1 MTESS
6 DIFAPAAVTA
16 DALRALMLAVDTLP
30 TAIACAEGA
39 AALLMLDSDGQ
50 ETDETTRTLTDLCW
64 EAGELAR
71 HAYPESELIATAWA
85 RTLCHLT
92 AAYGSRDL
100 LQQTF
105 RCQEARTAIATQFPF
120 SEGVQYWNAQA
131 NFEMVTLLARRGY
144 LKSIPIYLD
153 NLRTFSRSWPDRPA
167 FSALYAMALSNA
179 AIAHAQLQQLPPARE
194 QVDDLRRL
202 AVETPG
208 EEIRQAYARGL
219 QQVAWYCGELVA
231 PETLHGWALELAAL
245 LPARAIQ
252 YEYGSRTIAEL
263 GVYSAYFARRG
274 DLSYAADTLREA
286 CRWIDA
292 IALKAEEIPMIV
304 GTFREA
310 AYMLREVEPELAR
323 LAEARAA
330 RLLV

>member
-1 MTESS
+1 MTESPDLS
-6 DIFAPAAVTA
+6 NPVVSTE
-16 DALRALMLAVDTLP
+16 ALRALMLQVGSLP
-30 TAIACAEGA
+30 TALACVEGA
-39 AALLMLDSDGQ
+39 AALLILHSDGP
-50 ETDETTRTLTDLCW
+50 ESDEATRILTELCW
-64 EAGELAR
+64 QAGELAR
-71 HAYPESELIATAWA
+71 HAYPESEPIATAWA

-100 LQQTF
+100 LPRTF
-105 RCQEARTAIATQFPF
+105 RCQEAREAIAGQFAD

-167 FSALYAMALSNA
+167 FSSLYAMALSNA
-179 AIAHAQLQQLPPARE
+179 AVAHAQLQQLPPARE

-202 AVETPG
+202 ADETPVD
-208 EEIRQAYARGL
+208 EVRQAYARGL

-252 YEYGSRTIAEL
+252 REYGSRAVAEL
-263 GVYSAYFARRG
+263 GVYAAYFARRG
-274 DLSYAADTLREA
+274 DLEYSADILRQA
-286 CRWIDA
+286 CKWIDA
-292 IALKAEEIPMIV
+292 VAMGAEELPMIV
-304 GTFREA
+304 ETFREA
-310 AYMLREVEPELAR
+310 AFALRDLDPDLAR
-323 LAEARAA
+323 LAEARTA

>member
-6 DIFAPAAVTA
+6 HLSDPVVSTE
-16 DALRALMLAVDTLP
+16 ALRGLMLQVDSFP
-30 TAIACAEGA
+30 TALACVEGA
-39 AALLMLDSDGQ
+39 AALLTLYSDAP
-50 ETDETTRTLTDLCW
+50 ETDEANRNLTELCW
-64 EAGELAR
+64 QAGELAR
-71 HAYPESELIATAWA
+71 RAYPESEPIATAWA
-85 RTLCHLT
+85 QTLCHLT

-100 LQQTF
+100 LTQTF
-105 RCQEARTAIATQFPF
+105 RCQEAREAIASQFAY

-179 AIAHAQLQQLPPARE
+179 ATAHAQLQQLPPARE

-202 AVETPG
+202 AVETPVD
-208 EEIRQAYARGL
+208 EVRQAYARGL

-231 PETLHGWALELAAL
+231 PETLHGWALELAGL

-252 YEYGSRTIAEL
+252 REYGSRAVAEL
-263 GVYSAYFARRG
+263 GVYAAYFARRG
-274 DLSYAADTLREA
+274 DLEYSADILRQA
-286 CRWIDA
+286 CRWIEVVA
-292 IALKAEEIPMIV
+292 MEAEELPMIV
-304 GTFREA
+304 ETFREA
-310 AYMLREVEPELAR
+310 ALALRNVEPDLAG

-330 RLLV
+330 RLIV

>member
-1 MTESS
+1 MTNSLDLS
-6 DIFAPAAVTA
+6 DPAAVTT
-16 DALRALMLAVDTLP
+16 DALRALMLQVGSLP
-30 TAIACAEGA
+30 TALACAEGA
-39 AALLMLDSDGQ
+39 ATLLMLRSDVQ
-50 ETDETTRTLTDLCW
+50 QTDESTKVLTELCW

-71 HAYPESELIATAWA
+71 HAYPESEPIATAWA
-85 RTLCHLT
+85 RALCHLT

-100 LQQTF
+100 LPQTF
-105 RCQEARTAIATQFPF
+105 RCQEAREAIANQFPS

-153 NLRTFSRSWPDRPA
+153 NLRTFSRSWPERPA

-202 AVETPG
+202 AVEAPVD
-208 EEIRQAYARGL
+208 EVRQAYARGL

-231 PETLHGWALELAAL
+231 PETLLGWALELASL
-245 LPARAIQ
+245 LSTRAIQ
-252 YEYGSRTIAEL
+252 HEYGSRAIAEL

-274 DLSYAADTLREA
+274 DLGYAADTLRQA

-292 IALKAEEIPMIV
+292 VALGAEELPMIV
-304 GTFREA
+304 ETFHEA
-310 AYMLREVEPELAR
+310 AFALREVEPELAR
-323 LAEARAA
+323 LAENRTA

>member
-6 DIFAPAAVTA
+6 DLSDPATVTA
-16 DALRALMLAVDTLP
+16 DTLRTLMLHVGSLP
-30 TAIACAEGA
+30 TALACAEGA
-39 AALLMLDSDGQ
+39 ASLLMLCSD
-50 ETDETTRTLTDLCW
+50 LTDLCW

-71 HAYPESELIATAWA
+71 RAYPESEPIATAWA

-92 AAYGSRDL
+92 AAYGARDL
-100 LQQTF
+100 LPQAF
-105 RCQEARTAIATQFPF
+105 RCQEARAAIANQFPF

-167 FSALYAMALSNA
+167 FSALYAMALANA

-219 QQVAWYCGELVA
+219 QQVAWYCGE
-231 PETLHGWALELAAL
+231 
-245 LPARAIQ
+245 
-252 YEYGSRTIAEL
+252 
-263 GVYSAYFARRG
+263 
-274 DLSYAADTLREA
+274 
-286 CRWIDA
+286 
-292 IALKAEEIPMIV
+292 
-304 GTFREA
+304 
-310 AYMLREVEPELAR
+310 
-323 LAEARAA
+323 
-330 RLLV
+330 